1 MTELLSRITYFNVI
15 VLLLCIPNETDFCCV
30 KYSLLFF
37 VPYQCLGG
45 LQDSDVDSVS
55 RMVVLEFVA
64 LQ

>member
-1 MTELLSRITYFNVI
+1 
-15 VLLLCIPNETDFCCV
+15 
-30 KYSLLFF
+30 
-37 VPYQCLGG
+37 LGG